1 MKKALLILV
10 LAFLAI
16 SIFAAPF
23 GLKKGMSINEI
34 AAVCDGTAPK
44 YAGNNCYY
52 ISPAK
57 KHPLFQTYIVFVD
70 SEKGLYCIQARS
82 GNIKTNDYGTET
94 KNAFAEIKDRVS
106 KTYGKPNMI
115 DKIAADSLFKDEQ
128 YWLYALEKG
137 ARTYAA
143 IWQSN
148 SKNQLK
154 DDLSSILIYASG
166 DSFKEIGWI
175 TLQYD
180 FLNKRAVEDSQDD
193 VF

>member
-1 MKKALLILV
+1 MKKALFILL
-10 LAFLAI
+10 LAFLSI

-44 YAGNNCYY
+44 YAGNNCHY
-52 ISPAK
+52 IFPAK
-57 KHPLFQTYIVFVD
+57 KHPLFQTYIAFVD

-106 KTYGKPNMI
+106 KTYGNPKVI
-115 DKIAADSLFKDEQ
+115 DKIEPNAVFKEEY
-128 YWLYALEKG
+128 YWLHALEKG

-143 IWQSN
+143 IWQSK

-154 DDLSSILIYASG
+154 DDLSCILIYASG
-166 DSFKEIGWI
+166 DSYKEIGWI

-180 FLNKRAVEDSQDD
+180 FSNKRAVEDSQDD
-193 VF
+193 IF

>member
-10 LAFLAI
+10 LAFLSI

-34 AAVCDGTAPK
+34 TAVCDGTTPK

-57 KHPLFQTYIVFVD
+57 KHPLFQTYIAFVD

-82 GNIKTNDYGTET
+82 RNIETNDYGTET

-106 KTYGKPNMI
+106 KTYGNPKMI
-115 DKIAADSLFKDEQ
+115 DKIEPNAVFKEEY
-128 YWLYALEKG
+128 YWLRALEDG

-154 DDLSSILIYASG
+154 DDLSCIIIYASG
-166 DSFKEIGWI
+166 ISYKKIGWI

-180 FLNKRAVEDSQDD
+180 FSNKKAVEDSQDD

>member
-23 GLKKGMSINEI
+23 GLKKGISINEI

-57 KHPLFQTYIVFVD
+57 KHPLFQTYIAFVD

-106 KTYGKPNMI
+106 KTYGTPKMI

-154 DDLSSILIYASG
+154 DDLNCIIIYASG
-166 DSFKEIGWI
+166 DSYKEIGWI

-180 FLNKRAVEDSQDD
+180 FSNKRAVEDSQDD